1 MIAGQRREGTEGS
14 GLLGI
19 FVDPVELQL
28 QLGSGQL
35 LTSDM
40 GGDLPELTV
49 SNGDDVFVALGWV
62 LNGIIGGQSGDSGG
76 VEHVFIAA
84 HGHGL
89 LAHVFGLEITGID
102 LALELE
108 SSSGD
113 CSSTFGGVSPASVVT
128 EGVKVGDIWDDG
140 VTITE
145 IGVVV
150 PPVDDPIL
158 YFGVLCLCN
167 QTLLELLA
175 NAAGFVELGDSFFG
189 SRKLVLGEQR
199 VDAFEVTSGG
209 LLESR
214 DGQTGKRV
222 LEAEHVALGLV
233 FSVFWGAS

>member
-1 MIAGQRREGTEGS
+1 MIAGQGRESTEGS

-19 FVDPVELQL
+19 SVDPVELQL

-35 LTSDM
+35 LTSDVS
-40 GGDLPELTV
+40 GDLPELIV
-49 SNGDDVFVALGWV
+49 SNDDDVFVALGRV
-62 LNGIIGGQSGDSGG
+62 LNGIIGGQSGDSRG
-76 VEHVFIAA
+76 VEHVFITA

-89 LAHVFGLEITGID
+89 LAHVFGLEIAGID

-108 SSSGD
+108 SCSGD
-113 CSSTFGGVSPASVVT
+113 CSSSFGGISPASVVT
-128 EGVKVGDIWDDG
+128 EGVKVGDIGDDG
-140 VTITE
+140 VTITQ

-158 YFGVLCLCN
+158 DFGILCLCN

-175 NAAGFVELGDSFFG
+175 NAAGFVELGDGLFG
-189 SRKLVLGEQR
+189 SGKLVLGEQG
-199 VDAFEVTSGG
+199 VDAFQITCGG

-233 FSVFWGAS
+233 FSVFWGPS